1 LVDIEGV
8 VKAVKKINPE
18 IKIVVDNTFGSP
30 YITSPLLLG
39 ADVTY
44 HSLTKYVGGHA
55 DFVMGALVFKDAE
68 YYKTVHFAS
77 YSLGANPS
85 PFDCYLALRGVKT
98 L

>member
-18 IKIVVDNTFGSP
+18 IKIVVDNAFGSP